1 MTLAR
6 IPALGLGV
14 LTLALAT
21 SARADVTAVQLGAKV
36 VVAGDSTDDVIHVE
50 GTGAL
55 GELRV
60 LEGTSP
66 TEVASFFGVRDVEI
80 KTGDG
85 NDAVNVSGIEIGGS
99 IKAKLGAGV
108 DFMRIDDLLADGV
121 TVRATFIGNSLAAAL
136 GDQAGDSFE
145 CRVQNPT
152 GSVRF
157 GGSVSV
163 RGSSI
168 VTFDGISSSGD
179 SDPSDIHIG
188 ANFVIRS
195 KLTTVVVLDDIN
207 IGGSTSIRF
216 GGGADFVEIDDA
228 HFTRNFE
235 LRMGAGND
243 AVEFADAVELN
254 ANALF
259 DGGTGTDSITGSPPT
274 VGGVTVAKNIEG

>member
-121 TVRATFIGNSLAAAL
+121 TVRATFVGNSLAVAL

-145 CRVQNPT
+145 CRVQDPT

-157 GGSVSV
+157 GGGVSV
-163 RGSSI
+163 RGGAV
-168 VTFDGISSSGD
+168 VTFDGISAAGD

-188 ANFVIRS
+188 ANLVIRS
-195 KLTTVVVLDDIN
+195 KLTTVVSLDDIN
-207 IGGSTSIRF
+207 IGGSTSIRL
-216 GGGADFVEIDDA
+216 GGSADFVEIDDA